1 MREMFLSSINKLR
14 LLHQVRKNQW
24 LKPSELEELQNK
36 KLRSMVKHAYENTE
50 FYHNKFKK
58 AGIHPDDI
66 RTLNDLKRIPFTTKE
81 ELRQQKLESRVSK
94 GLNLSQCLVTET
106 SGSTGIPLKI
116 VYDEAADDFSKAVNL
131 RSHIENGLKL
141 RSKWAVFGD
150 PHHYQKPR
158 WFQKLRIYNAVQ
170 ISVFESIDKQIE
182 MLTKFKPEVLDG
194 YTSSIRLLAE
204 AVKKNGIQDI
214 NPGVVFGTS
223 ELLDPET
230 RKYINS
236 VFNVEM
242 IDHFGCVE
250 LNRTAWE
257 CSEHAGYHIDADA
270 VIMEFIENGENVSSG
285 ERGEIVYT
293 GLYNYAMPLIRY
305 RIGDIGIPSDE
316 SCPCGRGLPLMK
328 LIEGRSDSFMQV
340 PDGRIFSPIIWTL
353 IIRKIPGIGQ
363 LKAIQ
368 EKIDLIR
375 VLVVKSP
382 EFSQSTILQIEHDIK
397 EVMGQEINVEVE
409 IVDEI
414 PKDKSGK
421 VRAAVSKVSINS
433 NY

>member
-1 MREMFLSSINKLR
+1 MDI
-14 LLHQVRKNQW
+14 H
-24 LKPSELEELQNK
+24 LQ
-36 KLRSMVKHAYENTE
+36 L
-50 FYHNKFKK
+50 
-58 AGIHPDDI
+58 
-66 RTLNDLKRIPFTTKE
+66 
-81 ELRQQKLESRVSK
+81 
-94 GLNLSQCLVTET
+94 
-106 SGSTGIPLKI
+106 
-116 VYDEAADDFSKAVNL
+116 
-131 RSHIENGLKL
+131 
-141 RSKWAVFGD
+141 
-150 PHHYQKPR
+150 
-158 WFQKLRIYNAVQ
+158 
-170 ISVFESIDKQIE
+170 
-182 MLTKFKPEVLDG
+182 
-194 YTSSIRLLAE
+194 RLLAE
-204 AVKKNGIQDI
+204 AVKKNYIQDI
-214 NPGVVFGTS
+214 NPKVVFGTS

-236 VFNVEM
+236 VFDVEM

-257 CSEHAGYHIDADA
+257 CSEHAGYHIDVDA

-353 IIRKIPGIGQ
+353 IIRKIPGVGQ

-375 VLVVKSP
+375 ILVV
-382 EFSQSTILQIEHDIK
+382 
-397 EVMGQEINVEVE
+397 
-409 IVDEI
+409 
-414 PKDKSGK
+414 
-421 VRAAVSKVSINS
+421 
-433 NY
+433 